1 MKGGYL
7 NVDCSGLD
15 LNKSTA
21 QTITG
26 IWDKAVNAL
35 KQEKPIFAYGCT
47 YGTALVSPVPV
58 FGWYIAADEIVI
70 VGATLH
76 VHIKDNDSATVLD
89 VVSA

>member
-1 MKGGYL
+1 MKGGYF

-21 QTITG
+21 QTIEG
-26 IWDKAVNAL
+26 IWDKAVTAL
-35 KQEKPIFAYGCT
+35 RTDKPIVAYGCT
-47 YGTALVSPVPV
+47 YGTTLVSPVPV

-89 VVSA
+89 VVSE